1 MELRSSSVGSA
12 LIVLALAAAAA
23 AAPAT
28 AAQAPER
35 ARTEALSRRA
45 SERLQALQRE
55 ADRLTAEER
64 TLLGDLRKLEVDR
77 EIKAEELR
85 QIAADGARVAADLMS
100 NEQRMHDLEV
110 QETSSRPALQ
120 SRLVDIYKLG
130 QGRYLRLLL
139 STSDVRQV
147 GQASPTL
154 ASLA

>member
-23 AAPAT
+23 APPAT

-35 ARTEALSRRA
+35 ARTEALARRA

-85 QIAADGARVAADLMS
+85 QIAADGARVAADLLS
-100 NEQRMHDLEV
+100 NEQRTHDLEAL
-110 QETSSRPALQ
+110 ETSSRPELR
-120 SRLVDIYKLG
+120 SRLVGIYQLG
-130 QGRYLRLLL
+130 QGRFLPLVL
-139 STSDVRQV
+139 SAFDVPSAGPGVR
-147 GQASPTL
+147 S
-154 ASLA
+154 

>member
-1 MELRSSSVGSA
+1 MELRSSRNRGVMGKLVASFLCVLSA
-12 LIVLALAAAAA
+12 LLAA
-23 AAPAT
+23 
-28 AAQAPER
+28 QQPER

-110 QETSSRPALQ
+110 QETSSRPELR

-130 QGRYLRLLL
+130 QGRY
-139 STSDVRQV
+139 
-147 GQASPTL
+147 
-154 ASLA
+154 